1 MDTELQKSIRDFNPA
16 DVATHGL
23 WHRLARVYPLHEVV
37 GSLPLSEMT
46 VGQLL
51 QHSGQV
57 LAEIGKKIKA
67 IKPLRLQHGV
77 YRQAHPTVSI
87 ARNTT
92 GHALFKK
99 LSELLFQCGQE
110 LQEEFTPEIISHI
123 AVDCNYYDGDHG
135 FSELEMGFY
144 INNTRPET
152 PDEEKIRLEKVAAA
166 RDAAKKAK
174 QEKAKR
180 DKLAKEQLELAEYER
195 LRKKF
200 GEKHSST

>member
-1 MDTELQKSIRDFNPA
+1 MDAELQKSIREFNPM

-23 WHRLARVYPLHEVV
+23 WYCIARVHPLHEVV
-37 GSLPLSEMT
+37 DSIPLSKMT
-46 VGQLL
+46 VSQLL
-51 QHSGQV
+51 QHSGKV

-99 LSELLFQCGQE
+99 WSELLTQCGQE

-123 AVDCNYYDGDHG
+123 NVDCSHYDGDVG
-135 FSELEMGFY
+135 FSALEMGFY

-152 PDEEKIRLEKVAAA
+152 PAEEEIRLEKEVLAKET
-166 RDAAKKAK
+166 AKKAK
-174 QEKAKR
+174 QEKAKQQ
-180 DKLAKEQLELAEYER
+180 KLAKEQLELAEYER

-200 GEKHSST
+200 GEK